1 MPKRLIMFKQ
11 TVQKL
16 LTGAII
22 CETAYTEEFLYLK
35 AESNHDKVADFLANL
50 DRNLTYLD
58 SADAYYCTFTQV
70 DDSNSTE
77 LAALFSDIRSTFR
90 PMVEFLDLL
99 LTASQADLPIR
110 AKSVVNINELFEPFE
125 HDQTL
130 RDQLRRLTSIKPFK
144 TNKEET
150 REQLVMVFQ
159 KLEELHYFVRKN
171 TGSSRYYATAR
182 FDLIYLLIEFLNDSE
197 RVELPQ
203 ETQEQQ
209 DELLF

>member
-1 MPKRLIMFKQ
+1 
-11 TVQKL
+11 
-16 LTGAII
+16 
-22 CETAYTEEFLYLK
+22 
-35 AESNHDKVADFLANL
+35 
-50 DRNLTYLD
+50 
-58 SADAYYCTFTQV
+58 
-70 DDSNSTE
+70 
-77 LAALFSDIRSTFR
+77 
-90 PMVEFLDLL
+90 MVEFLDLL